1 MSGEALLSSQM
12 SGLIPETISNE
23 IINQV
28 KQNSFCLANSK
39 REPMTT
45 VKKTIPVLASL
56 PGPTWVSEGKKIN
69 VVKPTIVP
77 VTLTAKKIGFI
88 LTASRETLNDTVLN
102 TFMQL
107 RPSIVDAFS
116 IAIDK
121 AIIAGD
127 TIDGTTTKVFPTT
140 ILETAAKQKVERTT
154 GTIADDIA
162 DALTLVENN
171 NYNATNILAINS
183 IKNELRKQ
191 KTTTGEYLYTNTNE
205 LFGVPMNYTNKF
217 NSTTGYA
224 VVGNFREY
232 LLTGIYQSITYDV
245 LREATLDLGDS
256 KTINL
261 AQEDLC
267 GIRVTMRV
275 ASNILREDAFAMV
288 TTKAQEQH

>member
-1 MSGEALLSSQM
+1 M
-12 SGLIPETISNE
+12 
-23 IINQV
+23 
-28 KQNSFCLANSK
+28 
-39 REPMTT
+39 
-45 VKKTIPVLASL
+45 
-56 PGPTWVSEGKKIN
+56 
-69 VVKPTIVP
+69 
-77 VTLTAKKIGFI
+77 
-88 LTASRETLNDTVLN
+88 
-102 TFMQL
+102 
-107 RPSIVDAFS
+107 
-116 IAIDK
+116 
-121 AIIAGD
+121 
-127 TIDGTTTKVFPTT
+127 
-140 ILETAAKQKVERTT
+140 ETAAKQKVERTT

-162 DALTLVENN
+162 DSLTLVENN

-191 KTTTGEYLYTNTNE
+191 KTTTGEYLYNNTNE

-217 NSTTGYA
+217 DSTTGYA

-245 LREATLDLGDS
+245 LREATLDLGDG

-288 TTKAQEQH
+288 TAKAQQ

>member
-1 MSGEALLSSQM
+1 
-12 SGLIPETISNE
+12 
-23 IINQV
+23 
-28 KQNSFCLANSK
+28 
-39 REPMTT
+39 
-45 VKKTIPVLASL
+45 
-56 PGPTWVSEGKKIN
+56 
-69 VVKPTIVP
+69 
-77 VTLTAKKIGFI
+77 
-88 LTASRETLNDTVLN
+88 
-102 TFMQL
+102 MQL

-217 NSTTGYA
+217 DSTTGYA

>member
-1 MSGEALLSSQM
+1 
-12 SGLIPETISNE
+12 
-23 IINQV
+23 
-28 KQNSFCLANSK
+28 
-39 REPMTT
+39 
-45 VKKTIPVLASL
+45 
-56 PGPTWVSEGKKIN
+56 
-69 VVKPTIVP
+69 
-77 VTLTAKKIGFI
+77 
-88 LTASRETLNDTVLN
+88 
-102 TFMQL
+102 MQL

-121 AIIAGD
+121 AVIAGD

-217 NSTTGYA
+217 DSTTGYA

-288 TTKAQEQH
+288 TAKAQQ